1 MTDRKSEVRNRKSTT
16 STKIE
21 KSEEVKVEDDKEAVE
36 LTDLLATDP
45 KTMDKETKRDYEI
58 VKALQ
63 ERYLQTGRTNNCL
76 CQVFLNRINEINSA
90 TQSALIDIGIQLLWI
105 ELDAIGEEGDVE
117 DWKQFKYWKPQIEIM
132 NDIDMQ
138 PVLPDGGSYYI
149 RSEYSKYGIMN
160 WYQRYKG
167 NIRLDQDLREF
178 PFDRQT
184 VKIKFGCTLWSADVI
199 TLVDFTPPETKALYS
214 VGMNFTEWELVSD
227 PKVNELVE
235 ESIEDHREISY
246 LEVEFNIRRKANY
259 YLTHVVFL
267 VYLINVM
274 CWTVF
279 TIGSDVSDRLSLD
292 ITLFL
297 ALVALN
303 FVVIGFIPKVSYP
316 TTLSNYFV
324 VSYAMITL
332 ATLHN
337 VVIYFLS
344 NYYCDPNS
352 GADPFYPPDVNGTI
366 VTSVARCWTALFLDW
381 AVLAVMAIGMT
392 IFTLVFTIKGMRSL
406 PGEIVHRIHAKPGT
420 SIYDDAVQ

>member
-1 MTDRKSEVRNRKSTT
+1 MTERKSQSEVRNRKSTA
-16 STKIE
+16 TKIE
-21 KSEEVKVEDDKEAVE
+21 SEESIKVESEKDAVEMTDILASDYKTLDKE
-36 LTDLLATDP
+36 L
-45 KTMDKETKRDYEI
+45 KRDYDI

-63 ERYLQTGRTNNCL
+63 ERYLQTGSTNTVL

-90 TQSALIDIGIQLLWI
+90 TQSALIDIGIQCWWI
-105 ELDAIGEEGDVE
+105 ELDAIGEEGDVD
-117 DWKQFKYWKPQIEIM
+117 DWKKFKYWKPQIEIM
-132 NDIDMQ
+132 NDIDLQ

-149 RSEYSKYGIMN
+149 RGDYSKYGIMN

-178 PFDRQT
+178 PFDRQI
-184 VKIKFGCTLWSADVI
+184 VKIKFGATLWGADTI
-199 TLVDFTPPETKALYS
+199 TLRDFTPPPTKALYS

-227 PKVNELVE
+227 PKVNELIE
-235 ESIEDHREISY
+235 ESIEDHRAISY

-267 VYLINVM
+267 IFLINVM

-279 TIGSDVSDRLSLD
+279 TIGDDVSDRLSMD
-292 ITLFL
+292 ISLFL

-337 VVIYFLS
+337 VIIYFLN
-344 NYYCDPNS
+344 NYYCNGGLDPN
-352 GADPFYPPDVNGTI
+352 YPPDVNGTVI
-366 VTSVARCWTALFLDW
+366 TSVARCWTALYFDW
-381 AVLAVMAIGMT
+381 AVLAIMAIGMT
-392 IFTLVFTIKGMRSL
+392 IFTLVFTIKGTRDR
-406 PGEIVHRIHAKPGT
+406 PGEVLHRIHSLPGT
-420 SIYDDAVQ
+420 SIYDDDAVQ